1 MARTGLTGHT
11 DVAELRE
18 TYDRAGSST
27 RAQIADGLTLLA
39 GLYLAISP
47 WVVGF
52 QGFRNL
58 TINNLIVGL
67 AVVALAMGL
76 ASAFGRTYGVSWLVP
91 LLGIWAIIAPWVIR
105 GQPVTTGTVW
115 NNVVTG
121 AVIVVCSLAAM
132 AAALLQRK
140 KQGRPTG
147 QRTGSW

>member
-1 MARTGLTGHT
+1 MTRMGLTGRS
-11 DVAELRE
+11 DVAEQRE
-18 TYDRAGSST
+18 TYDRAGSNAPS
-27 RAQIADGLTLLA
+27 QIGDGLTLLA

-52 QGFRNL
+52 NGFRNL

-91 LLGIWAIIAPWVIR
+91 LLGIWTILAPWVIR
-105 GQPVTTGTVW
+105 GRPATTDTVW
-115 NNVVTG
+115 NNLVTG
-121 AVIVVCSLAAM
+121 AVIAVCSFAAM

-140 KQGRPTG
+140 KQ
-147 QRTGSW
+147 